1 MVKYTLDV
9 NLKSHY
15 HLTCLRNN
23 RRKQPLVLIRAM
35 GEQPDRG
42 RRGTQTLSN
51 KAISR
56 ERFRRINPSTYLSCC
71 PLISGQ

>member
-15 HLTCLRNN
+15 HPACLRSN
-23 RRKQPLVLIRAM
+23 RRKQPLVLTRAM
-35 GEQPDRG
+35 GEQPDRS
-42 RRGTQTLSN
+42 RRGTQTLPN
-51 KAISR
+51 RETSR
-56 ERFRRINPSTYLSCC
+56 ERFKRINPSTYLSCC